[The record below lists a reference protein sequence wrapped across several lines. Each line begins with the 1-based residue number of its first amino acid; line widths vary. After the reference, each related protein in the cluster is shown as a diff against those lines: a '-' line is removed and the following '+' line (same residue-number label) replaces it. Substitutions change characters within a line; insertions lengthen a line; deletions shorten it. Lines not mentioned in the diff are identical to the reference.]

1 MFFIFLYSHQDYIYF
16 IKNTEQCEKYICKI
30 TEKSTNSL
38 LSGHYPLIL

>member
-30 TEKSTNSL
+30 TEKVL
-38 LSGHYPLIL
+38 AAYYQDIIH